1 MEKNVVKKRM
11 KSLRRNGDSHED
23 VATLAREFQ
32 HLIQR
37 LCKLNKVV
45 KVEEWRSK
53 ANKQRRE
60 FLKDFHKFTKGIL
73 DDDNCSTIDTWVEWS
88 GMRANVPK
96 CVTMAI
102 QSSTGTAYDP
112 KLSLLGQSIPFI
124 EGATFRFLGSP
135 ISIHSSVVRAK
146 QDLLAKLQSL
156 LDRVDCTL
164 LTGQQ
169 KLLLYKVGICPRL
182 AWDLSTAKLFTTW
195 LRSTLQPLA
204 TLYLKRWSGLAK
216 TTDSNKLFLPKRNG
230 VLDLPD
236 LHPLYHKLQVSKA
249 GRFVLSRDP
258 VMRIIAT
265 KKTVQER
272 YQPRAPFKPFGTV
285 IEAMKK
291 DPSASKSAVARMA
304 KDRVQTSDITV
315 TPQVLFKGRP
325 SGNLRVK
332 MQCYHGH
339 PPPQQEPV
347 PVEEVAIAFMSPM
360 WSGPEPTCSSSREEI
375 QQEA

>member
-32 HLIQR
+32 HLIRR

-164 LTGQQ
+164 LTRQQ
-169 KLLLYKVGICPRL
+169 KLLLYKVGICP
-182 AWDLSTAKLFTTW
+182 
-195 LRSTLQPLA
+195 
-204 TLYLKRWSGLAK
+204 
-216 TTDSNKLFLPKRNG
+216 
-230 VLDLPD
+230 
-236 LHPLYHKLQVSKA
+236 
-249 GRFVLSRDP
+249 
-258 VMRIIAT
+258 
-265 KKTVQER
+265 
-272 YQPRAPFKPFGTV
+272 
-285 IEAMKK
+285 
-291 DPSASKSAVARMA
+291 
-304 KDRVQTSDITV
+304 
-315 TPQVLFKGRP
+315 
-325 SGNLRVK
+325 
-332 MQCYHGH
+332 
-339 PPPQQEPV
+339 
-347 PVEEVAIAFMSPM
+347 
-360 WSGPEPTCSSSREEI
+360 
-375 QQEA
+375 